1 MKRFVISLFAVLLV
15 FSLVG
20 CNQKSTDKDIVM
32 ENEASIS
39 DELITYIGDSDKF
52 DKEEIENAIKIV
64 KENFSFPAST
74 LTKIR
79 YNEELSDKFTKMYL
93 EDGRGL
99 VNGVKAEN
107 VIVLL
112 SNFDVDDS
120 GDNLVLNADS
130 TYEDYQWA
138 LIRDNKTSDWKIDD
152 SGY

>member
-1 MKRFVISLFAVLLV
+1 MKEIVISLFVVLLI

-20 CNQKSTDKDIVM
+20 CNQKLTEKDIVT
-32 ENEASIS
+32 ENEALIS
-39 DELITYIGDSDKF
+39 DELITDIGDSYKF

-64 KENFSFPAST
+64 KENFSFLTST

-79 YNEELSDKFTKMYL
+79 YDEELSDKFTKLYL
-93 EDGRGL
+93 EDGRGS
-99 VNGVKAEN
+99 VNGAKVEN

-120 GDNLVLNADS
+120 GDNPVLNADS
-130 TYEDYQWA
+130 TYEDYQWV
-138 LIRDNKTSDWKIDD
+138 LIRDDKTSEWKIDD